1 MKKYLQFRFIFTPMA
16 FPLNS
21 YLNRFKEFSNL
32 EPTNQRPAFENQTET
47 LFLVGKVVWF
57 DFSLWSSRIRVTI
70 VTNHSGP
77 CQTATRVSEI
87 FHVIFDKQFACNCC
101 CRLKLSFK
109 RQIVGLWNLSLSIG
123 RRSDNSMLIGCLH
136 NFTH

>member
-1 MKKYLQFRFIFTPMA
+1 M
-16 FPLNS
+16 
-21 YLNRFKEFSNL
+21 
-32 EPTNQRPAFENQTET
+32 PAFENQTET
-47 LFLVGKVVWF
+47 LFLIWKFVWF
-57 DFSLWSSRIRVTI
+57 HFSLWTSRIRVTI

-77 CQTATRVSEI
+77 CQTATRVSEV

-109 RQIVGLWNLSLSIG
+109 RKIFGLWNLSLSIG

-136 NFTH
+136 NFTHLPLFCIFTTFCRNSRNSRVSTRVTTAIENGKITI